1 MAGRPGG
8 HEGASRHAPA
18 SGNGTASRH
27 GTVAAV
33 ASVRPLWWAV
43 SALLVAAAVVVA
55 LTRRHELVTA
65 VHLIDDVRLPRLLVA
80 AGFEAAS
87 LACLAAVQH
96 WLLRAGGAR
105 IRLRVVGAVVL
116 AANAIAGALPG
127 GAAFAAAW
135 VFRQFR
141 RRGAGQVLAG
151 TVLVVAGLLSG
162 LSLFVLL
169 MAGVLAAGSSG
180 PVAGVRPVVIGLA
193 VVAVLV
199 VGLAAGLFRFPRVRR
214 KARRVWRRIGLRS
227 RRLWDIEQALSHLVR
242 QVRTTRPG
250 IRPWLWPSSL
260 AVLNWGF
267 DLACL
272 VACVWSLGIAVPWHG
287 VLAAY
292 ALTQFAGSLRLTPGG
307 LGVVETSLT
316 ALLVLYG
323 LSAEQAIAVTLLY
336 RVLSYWV
343 LQPVGWASG
352 LGLTLSRGHAGPDAD
367 TGSDTG
373 SNTGSDTGSAPEP
386 ASKPVSE
393 PVSDKGPKGPDDD
406 SSPDSR
412 A

>member
-8 HEGASRHAPA
+8 HKGASRHAP
-18 SGNGTASRH
+18 
-27 GTVAAV
+27 VAAL
-33 ASVRPLWWAV
+33 ASVRPLWWVV

-105 IRLRVVGAVVL
+105 IRFRVVGAVVL

-151 TVLVVAGLLSG
+151 TVLVIAGLLSG

-180 PVAGVRPVVIGLA
+180 PVAGARPVVVGLA
-193 VVAVLV
+193 AVGVV
-199 VGLAAGLFRFPRVRR
+199 VGGMAAGLFRFPRVRR
-214 KARRVWRRIGLRS
+214 RARRLWQRIGLRS
-227 RRLWDIEQALSHLVR
+227 RRLWDIERALSRLVR
-242 QVRTTRPG
+242 QIRTTRPG
-250 IRPWLWPSSL
+250 VRPWLWPSSL

-287 VLAAY
+287 ILAVY

-336 RVLSYWV
+336 RVLSYWA

-352 LGLTLSRGHAGPDAD
+352 LGLTLSRGHAGAGTEAGPKAGTDDGPDP
-367 TGSDTG
+367 S
-373 SNTGSDTGSAPEP
+373 
-386 ASKPVSE
+386 
-393 PVSDKGPKGPDDD
+393 KGPDGESD
-406 SSPDSR
+406 PGSR
-412 A
+412 S

>member
-1 MAGRPGG
+1 MAGCPGG
-8 HEGASRHAPA
+8 HKGASRHAL
-18 SGNGTASRH
+18 
-27 GTVAAV
+27 AA
-33 ASVRPLWWAV
+33 AITSVRPLWWAV
-43 SALLVAAAVVVA
+43 SALLVAAAVVVT

-65 VHLIDDVRLPRLLVA
+65 VHLIDDVRLPRLLIA

-169 MAGVLAAGSSG
+169 MVGVLAAGSSG

-193 VVAVLV
+193 AVAVLV
-199 VGLAAGLFRFPRVRR
+199 AGVAAGLFRFPRVRR
-214 KARRVWRRIGLRS
+214 RARRVWRRIGLRS
-227 RRLWDIEQALSHLVR
+227 RRLWDIERALSRLRHE
-242 QVRTTRPG
+242 VRTTRPG

-260 AVLNWGF
+260 ALLNWCF

-287 VLAAY
+287 VLAVY

-323 LSAEQAIAVTLLY
+323 LSTEQAIAVTLLY

-343 LQPVGWASG
+343 LQPTGWVSG
-352 LGLTLSRGHAGPDAD
+352 LGLTLSRGHAGP
-367 TGSDTG
+367 GSDAGIGPGPRAG
-373 SNTGSDTGSAPEP
+373 SGSDDGSDGE
-386 ASKPVSE
+386 
-393 PVSDKGPKGPDDD
+393 SDDGSGDGSDGE
-406 SSPDSR
+406 SAADSR
-412 A
+412 T

>member
-8 HEGASRHAPA
+8 HKGTSRHALAAP
-18 SGNGTASRH
+18 
-27 GTVAAV
+27 VAAV

-43 SALLVAAAVVVA
+43 SGLLVAAAVVVA
-55 LTRRHELVTA
+55 FTRRHELVTA
-65 VHLIDDVRLPRLLVA
+65 VDLIDDVRLPRLLIA

-180 PVAGVRPVVIGLA
+180 PVAGVRPVVLWLAA
-193 VVAVLV
+193 VVVLV
-199 VGLAAGLFRFPRVRR
+199 AGVAAGLFRFPRVGRR
-214 KARRVWRRIGLRS
+214 ARRLWRRIGLRS
-227 RRLWDIEQALSHLVR
+227 RRLWDIEQALSRLAR

-272 VACVWSLGIAVPWHG
+272 VTCVWSLGIAVPWHG

-343 LQPVGWASG
+343 LQPIGWASG
-352 LGLTLSRGHAGPDAD
+352 LGLTLSRGHAGPDAEPDAGPDAEPDAEPDAGPDAGPD
-367 TGSDTG
+367 TDVGSDSG
-373 SNTGSDTGSAPEP
+373 SISG
-386 ASKPVSE
+386 
-393 PVSDKGPKGPDDD
+393 KGPDGE
-406 SSPDSR
+406 SSSDGESTPNSS

>member
-1 MAGRPGG
+1 MGGVAGRPGG
-8 HEGASRHAPA
+8 HEHKGASRHA
-18 SGNGTASRH
+18 SI
-27 GTVAAV
+27 AAV
-33 ASVRPLWWAV
+33 ASVRPVWWVV
-43 SALLVAAAVVVA
+43 SALLVVAAVVIA
-55 LTRRHELVTA
+55 LTRRHELVAA
-65 VHLIDDVRLPRLLVA
+65 VHLINDVHLPRLLVA
-80 AGFEAAS
+80 AGFEVAS

-105 IRLRVVGAVVL
+105 VRLRVVGAIVL

-169 MAGVLAAGSSG
+169 MAGVLAGGPSG
-180 PVAGVRPVVIGLA
+180 PVAAVRPVVVGLA
-193 VVAVLV
+193 VMAVLV
-199 VGLAAGLFRFPRVRR
+199 VGAAAGLFRFPRVRR
-214 KARRVWRRIGLRS
+214 RARRMWRRVGLRS
-227 RRLWDIEQALSHLVR
+227 RRLWDVEQALSLLGR

-250 IRPWLWPSSL
+250 IRPWLWPSAL

-267 DLACL
+267 DLTCL
-272 VACVWSLGIAVPWHG
+272 VTCMWSLGIGVPWHG

-323 LSAEQAIAVTLLY
+323 LSTEQAIAVTLLY
-336 RVLSYWV
+336 RVLSYWA
-343 LQPVGWASG
+343 LQPIGWASG
-352 LGLTLSRGHAGPDAD
+352 LGLTLIRGRAGP
-367 TGSDTG
+367 
-373 SNTGSDTGSAPEP
+373 
-386 ASKPVSE
+386 
-393 PVSDKGPKGPDDD
+393 GPGPDNGTHGPNG
-406 SSPDSR
+406 PDSPGILDSDSDHR

>member
-1 MAGRPGG
+1 MESVAGRPGG
-8 HEGASRHAPA
+8 HKGASRHAPA
-18 SGNGTASRH
+18 SRH
-27 GTVAAV
+27 GPVAAV

-55 LTRRHELVTA
+55 LTRRHELVNA
-65 VHLIDDVRLPRLLVA
+65 VDLIDDVRLPRLLVA

-96 WLLRAGGAR
+96 WLLSAGGAR

-193 VVAVLV
+193 AVAVLV
-199 VGLAAGLFRFPRVRR
+199 VGVAAGLFRFPRVRR
-214 KARRVWRRIGLRS
+214 RARRVWRRIGLRS
-227 RRLWDIEQALSHLVR
+227 RRLWDIEQALSHLAR

-272 VACVWSLGIAVPWHG
+272 VACVWSLGLAVPWHG

-323 LSAEQAIAVTLLY
+323 LRAEQAIAVTLLY

-367 TGSDTG
+367 TSPTAGSEAESTAGSDAGSDTR
-373 SNTGSDTGSAPEP
+373 SAPESAP
-386 ASKPVSE
+386 ESL
-393 PVSDKGPKGPDDD
+393 SDKGPDGE
-406 SSPDSR
+406 STPDSR

>member
-8 HEGASRHAPA
+8 HEGASRHAP
-18 SGNGTASRH
+18 
-27 GTVAAV
+27 VAAL

-105 IRLRVVGAVVL
+105 IRLRVVGAIVL

-151 TVLVVAGLLSG
+151 TVLVIAGLLSG

-169 MAGVLAAGSSG
+169 MAGVLVAGSSG
-180 PVAGVRPVVIGLA
+180 PVAAVRPVVIGLA
-193 VVAVLV
+193 VVGVLV
-199 VGLAAGLFRFPRVRR
+199 AGLAAALFRFPRVRR
-214 KARRVWRRIGLRS
+214 RARRLWQRIGLRS
-227 RRLWDIEQALSHLVR
+227 RRLWDIERALSHLGR
-242 QVRTTRPG
+242 QIRTTRPG

-272 VACVWSLGIAVPWHG
+272 VACVWSLGIGIPWHG
-287 VLAAY
+287 VLAVY

-323 LSAEQAIAVTLLY
+323 LSAEQAIAVTILY
-336 RVLSYWV
+336 RVLSYWA

-352 LGLTLSRGHAGPDAD
+352 LALTLSRGHAGAGPETVGEAGPGADPDGGPGAD
-367 TGSDTG
+367 PDG
-373 SNTGSDTGSAPEP
+373 
-386 ASKPVSE
+386 
-393 PVSDKGPKGPDDD
+393 GPGADPDGGPDPGKGPDGESD
-406 SSPDSR
+406 PGSR

>member
-1 MAGRPGG
+1 MAGRSGG
-8 HEGASRHAPA
+8 HKGASRHALA
-18 SGNGTASRH
+18 
-27 GTVAAV
+27 AAV
-33 ASVRPLWWAV
+33 TSVRPLWWVV
-43 SALLVAAAVVVA
+43 SALLVAAAVVVT

-65 VHLIDDVRLPRLLVA
+65 VHLIDDVRLPRLVIA

-87 LACLAAVQH
+87 LGCLAAVQH

-180 PVAGVRPVVIGLA
+180 PVAGVRPVVVGLA
-193 VVAVLV
+193 AVAVLV
-199 VGLAAGLFRFPRVRR
+199 AGVAGGLSRFPRVRR
-214 KARRVWRRIGLRS
+214 RARRVWRRIGLRS
-227 RRLWDIEQALSHLVR
+227 RRLWDIERALSRLGH

-250 IRPWLWPSSL
+250 VRPWLWPSSL

-287 VLAAY
+287 VLAVY

-323 LSAEQAIAVTLLY
+323 LSTEQAIAVTLLY

-343 LQPVGWASG
+343 LQPIGWASG
-352 LGLTLSRGHAGPDAD
+352 LGLTLSRAHAGPGASTGADTSADTSAD
-367 TGSDTG
+367 TGADTG
-373 SNTGSDTGSAPEP
+373 PHAGSESGDGSGDG
-386 ASKPVSE
+386 SE
-393 PVSDKGPKGPDDD
+393 SDGESAADG
-406 SSPDSR
+406 R

>member
-8 HEGASRHAPA
+8 HKGASRHVL
-18 SGNGTASRH
+18 T
-27 GTVAAV
+27 AAV
-33 ASVRPLWWAV
+33 TSVRPLWWAV

-55 LTRRHELVTA
+55 FTRRHELVTA
-65 VHLIDDVRLPRLLVA
+65 VHLIDDVRLPRLLLA

-180 PVAGVRPVVIGLA
+180 PVAGVRPVVVGLA
-193 VVAVLV
+193 AVAVLV
-199 VGLAAGLFRFPRVRR
+199 AGVAAGLFRFPRVRR
-214 KARRVWRRIGLRS
+214 RARRVWRRIGLRS
-227 RRLWDIEQALSHLVR
+227 RRLWEIERALSRLGS

-287 VLAAY
+287 VLAVY

-323 LSAEQAIAVTLLY
+323 LSTEQAIAVTLLY

-343 LQPVGWASG
+343 LQPIGWVSG
-352 LGLTLSRGHAGPDAD
+352 LGLTLSRGHTDPGGPGDPGGDTGPHAGSGAGPGAGP
-367 TGSDTG
+367 GSG
-373 SNTGSDTGSAPEP
+373 SGD
-386 ASKPVSE
+386 
-393 PVSDKGPKGPDDD
+393 GPDGE
-406 SSPDSR
+406 STADSR